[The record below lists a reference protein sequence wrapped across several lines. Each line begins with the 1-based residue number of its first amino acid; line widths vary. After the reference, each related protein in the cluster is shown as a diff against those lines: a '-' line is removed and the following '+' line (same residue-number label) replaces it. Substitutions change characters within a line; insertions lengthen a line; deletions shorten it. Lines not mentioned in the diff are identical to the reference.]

1 MTAPVI
7 EVDDLGDLE
16 PDVLDD
22 EGRPLIDA
30 QVELDEDDADFV
42 HHVVSRILLFV
53 NELAGHPLHPYQEE
67 FAYRIIESVVINDGE
82 ELTALFSRQSGKT
95 ETVADVV
102 AGLMILLPKLARI
115 FPTWFGKFADGFW
128 VGTFAPVESQAETL
142 YGRIVSRLT
151 SERAMEIMADPEI
164 DDAPQGGGKLIR
176 LTKSKSFA
184 RMQTANP
191 KASIE
196 SKSYHLIVIDE
207 AQKADERVVRKSIHP
222 MGAYYNATIVKT
234 GTPDI
239 VKGDFYKAI
248 RHNVRRQTKRGVR
261 QCHFQNNWKVC
272 AKYNEN
278 YAKFVRKEMQRI
290 GVDSDEFEM
299 SYNLKWLLERGM
311 FTTAERI
318 DELSDKSMEVVKS
331 YHGSPIIFGLDV
343 ARKLDSTVLT
353 AIWVDWSR
361 PDEFGYYDHRVLNW
375 LEIHGDQ
382 WEEQYGR
389 IVDFCRHYSGVKLAI
404 DAQGIGDVVAD
415 RLARLM
421 PELEVVAY
429 GSNTSDQSARW
440 KHLSELIGRGM
451 VSWPGH
457 AKTRR
462 LRTWRRFESQM
473 RDLEKKYQGKFLLAA
488 APNEAEAHDD
498 YPDSLA
504 LGCYLT
510 KDWTL
515 PQVEQTNSPFYAR
528 SA

>member
-1 MTAPVI
+1 MTAVL
-7 EVDDLGDLE
+7 DDVE
-16 PDVLDD
+16 APLDD
-22 EGRPLIDA
+22 EGVPLDDEQI
-30 QVELDEDDADFV
+30 ELSEDDADFV
-42 HHVVSRILLFV
+42 HQLVLKILLFV
-53 NELAGHPLHPYQEE
+53 DELAGHDLHPYQRE
-67 FAYRIIESVVINDGE
+67 FAYRTIESIVINDGE

-95 ETVADVV
+95 ETIANVV
-102 AGLMILLPKLARI
+102 AALMILLPKLARI
-115 FPTWFGKFADGFW
+115 FPIWLGKFRDGFW

-151 SERAMEIMADPEI
+151 SERALEMLADPEI
-164 DDAPQGGGKLIR
+164 DDAVQGGGKLIT
-176 LTKSKSFA
+176 LKKSKSFA

-239 VKGDFYKAI
+239 YKGDFYKAI
-248 RHNVRRQTKRGVR
+248 RHNMRRQTRKGMR
-261 QCHFQNNWKVC
+261 QCHFQNDWKVC
-272 AKYNEN
+272 AKFNTN
-278 YAKFVRKEMQRI
+278 YAKFVRKEMARI
-290 GVDSDEFEM
+290 GVDSDEFQM
-299 SYNLKWLLERGM
+299 SYCLKWLLDRGM
-311 FTTAERI
+311 FTTEERI
-318 DELSDKSMEVVKS
+318 DELADKSMEIVRT
-331 YHGSPIIFGLDV
+331 YYGTPIVFGLDV

-353 AIWVDWSR
+353 AIWVDWSK

-382 WEEQYGR
+382 WEEQYGK
-389 IVDFCRHYSGVKLAI
+389 IVDFCRSYSGVKLGI

-421 PELEVVAY
+421 PELEVVPM
-429 GSNTSDQSARW
+429 GSTSSEQSARW

-462 LRTWRRFESQM
+462 LRTWRRFEGQM
-473 RDLEKKYQGKFLLAA
+473 KDLEKKYQGKFLLAA
-488 APNEAEAHDD
+488 APDEAEAHDD

-504 LGCYLT
+504 IGCYLT
-510 KDWTL
+510 RDWTM
-515 PQVEQTNSPFYAR
+515 PEVEITHSPFYQRAR
-528 SA
+528 

>member
-1 MTAPVI
+1 MTTLLDDVEAP
-7 EVDDLGDLE
+7 L
-16 PDVLDD
+16 LDD
-22 EGRPLIDA
+22 EGVP
-30 QVELDEDDADFV
+30 LDEDVVELSEEDSDFV
-42 HHVVSRILLFV
+42 HQLVTKILIFV
-53 NELAGHPLHPYQEE
+53 DELAGHALHPYQRE
-67 FAYRIIESVVINDGE
+67 FAYRCIESVVINDGE

-95 ETVADVV
+95 ETIANVV
-102 AGLMILLPKLARI
+102 AALMILLPKLARI
-115 FPTWFGKFADGFW
+115 FPIWLGKFVDGFW

-142 YGRIVSRLT
+142 YGRIVNRLT
-151 SERAMEIMADPEI
+151 SDRALEMLADPEI
-164 DDAPQGGGKLIR
+164 DDAVQGGGKLIK
-176 LTKSKSFA
+176 LKKSGSFA

-207 AQKADERVVRKSIHP
+207 AQKADERTVRKSIHP

-239 VKGDFYKAI
+239 HKGDFYKAI
-248 RHNVRRQTKRGVR
+248 RHNQRRQTRRGAR
-261 QCHFQNNWKVC
+261 QCHFQNDWKIC
-272 AKYNEN
+272 AKYNAN
-278 YAKFVRKEMQRI
+278 YEKFVRKEMARI
-290 GVDSDEFEM
+290 GADSDEFQM
-299 SYNLKWLLERGM
+299 SYCLKWLLDRGM
-311 FTTAERI
+311 FTTEERI
-318 DELSDKSMEVVKS
+318 DELSDKSMEIVKS
-331 YHGSPIIFGLDV
+331 YHGTPIVFGLDV

-382 WEEQYGR
+382 WEEQYGK
-389 IVDFCRHYSGVKLAI
+389 IVDFCRAYSGVKLGI

-421 PELEVVAY
+421 PELEVVAM
-429 GSNTSDQSARW
+429 GSSSSEQSARW

-462 LRTWRRFESQM
+462 LRTWRRFEGQM
-473 RDLEKKYQGKFLLAA
+473 KDLEKKYQGKFLLAA
-488 APNEAEAHDD
+488 APEEAEAHDD

-504 LGCYLT
+504 IGCYLT
-510 KDWTL
+510 KDWTMAE
-515 PQVEQTNSPFYAR
+515 VEQTHSPFYQR
-528 SA
+528 SAR